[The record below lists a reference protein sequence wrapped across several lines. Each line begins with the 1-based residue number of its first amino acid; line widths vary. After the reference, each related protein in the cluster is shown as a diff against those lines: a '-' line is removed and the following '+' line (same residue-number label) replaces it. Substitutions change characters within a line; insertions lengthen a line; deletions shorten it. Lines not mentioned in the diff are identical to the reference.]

1 MSENLKFCNFCGKSE
16 VEARNMFSSDEAS
29 ICGDCVNSFFHEM
42 VKAEEKEKMKLS
54 ESRIK
59 CSFCGKSESRAKCM
73 FSSGKCNICD
83 ECVEYCH
90 DMLLKVENDSSKN
103 KSDKKVG
110 CIDD

>member
-16 VEARNMFSSDEAS
+16 VETRNMFSSDEAS
-29 ICGDCVNSFFHEM
+29 ICGECVNSFFEKM
-42 VKAEEKEKMKLS
+42 VKEKVREEMERS
-54 ESRIK
+54 ESRVK
-59 CSFCGKSESRAKCM
+59 CSFCGKSESRVKYM
-73 FSSGKCNICD
+73 FSSGECNICD

-90 DMLLKVENDSSKN
+90 DMLLQAEHDSGKN